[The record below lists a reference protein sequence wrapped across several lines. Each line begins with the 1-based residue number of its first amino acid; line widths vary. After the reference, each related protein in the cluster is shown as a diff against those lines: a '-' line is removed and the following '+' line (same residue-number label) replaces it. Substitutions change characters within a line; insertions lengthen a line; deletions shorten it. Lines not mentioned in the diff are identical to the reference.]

1 MFFKK
6 NLKIKLLII
15 FSIIFFG
22 LVGSIIKAESFK
34 EKKDV
39 ELRKKIGQML
49 IVGFRDLEINSD
61 SYIVKTVNDLNLGGV
76 ILFDKDN
83 PSQGELSRNIANPQQ
98 TKKLISDLK
107 NFSSS
112 HLFVSLDA
120 EGGYVNRLKEKYGFF
135 KIPSAE
141 NLGQGSLANTS
152 EKADLLGM
160 ELASLGFNMNFAPV
174 VDVNINP
181 NNPVIGYL
189 ERSFSADPQKVYSF
203 SNEFI
208 KALQKNKIITAIKH
222 FPGHGSSTTDSHLGL
237 VDITKTWTP
246 KELIPYLLLIKNG
259 YSDMIMTAHIMNTE
273 IDPDYPATLSPIFLN
288 LLLRKGLGFKGLI
301 ISDDMQMG
309 AIADNF
315 GFEEALVRAI
325 NAGCD
330 VLILSNNIKTY
341 DEQAPYK
348 AVNAIFKAIQNNQIS
363 EERINESY
371 NRIQEFKNN
380 HGI

>member
-6 NLKIKLLII
+6 FSKIKLLIVFGAI
-15 FSIIFFG
+15 FLALASSTVIATS
-22 LVGSIIKAESFK
+22 LN
-34 EKKDV
+34 EKKDL

-49 IVGFRDLEINSD
+49 IVGFRGLEINSNSD
-61 SYIVKTVNDLNLGGV
+61 IVKTINELNLGGI

-83 PSQGELSRNIANPQQ
+83 PSQGELSRNISNPQQ

-107 NFSSS
+107 KYSSS
-112 HLFVSLDA
+112 RLFISLDA

-141 NLGQGSLANTS
+141 KLGQGSLAETQ
-152 EKADLLGM
+152 EKANLLGM
-160 ELASLGFNMNFAPV
+160 ELSALGFNMNFAPV
-174 VDVNINP
+174 VDVNVNP
-181 NNPVIGYL
+181 DNPVIGYL
-189 ERSFSADPQKVYSF
+189 ERSFSSDPQKVYSF

-208 KALQKNKIITAIKH
+208 KGLQKNNIITAIKH
-222 FPGHGSSTTDSHLGL
+222 FPGHGSSSSDSHLGL

-246 KELIPYLLLIKNG
+246 KELIPYFLLIKNG
-259 YSDMIMTAHIMNTE
+259 YSDMVMTAHIMNTE
-273 IDPDYPATLSPIFLN
+273 IDSVHPATLSPIFLN
-288 LLLRKGLGFKGLI
+288 FLLRKGLGFKGLI
-301 ISDDMQMG
+301 VSDDMQMG
-309 AIADNF
+309 AIVDNF
-315 GFEEALVRAI
+315 GFDESLVQAI

-330 VLILSNNIKTY
+330 ILILSNNIKIY
-341 DEQAPYK
+341 DEQVSYK
-348 AVNAIFKAIQNNQIS
+348 AVDAILKAVKNGQIS